1 MIRSALGSPSR
12 GLAAAI
18 ALAAAVSAPGRAQE
32 VRTTDFTWRQPLG
45 GAFITNGVYR
55 AQVTA
60 ETWDGCVYGPD
71 RDLRLFDAEGQAW
84 PFFLWAEPGRPSE
97 EALPAVRR
105 NEIDQLGARQ
115 FELRLD
121 GPVDRGHD
129 RIRIEFADAE
139 YMRHVEIFG
148 REREEDEW
156 GRLGG
161 GFVVRIPRAPPLRE
175 DVIEYAP
182 STFRHL
188 RIRIHPDLRRPG
200 EEVPPAQARVVRAAG
215 LPAPRMHTVFAVVPP
230 GPDER
235 ADGPGGRQVVFFDAG
250 HDLPFEEIEVRA
262 GGAYARD
269 VTLYSR
275 PAGTNLWSWA
285 GHGRIVRH
293 ADAEFA
299 RIPVAG
305 RRARYW
311 KAEIE
316 RGDDEPLDR
325 VTAAGYSPVR
335 WMVFEAKSA
344 GPVHA
349 YFGAQTGAAP
359 RFDLERRTA
368 RPAQAE
374 VVTLGPRAAN
384 AAFQPARPLPRWII
398 PAGIGLASLLVLGV
412 IVRMARDLM
421 RQR

>member
-1 MIRSALGSPSR
+1 MIRSIRCSPSR
-12 GLAAAI
+12 GLAAAL
-18 ALAAAVSAPGRAQE
+18 ALAATVAAPGRAQE
-32 VRTTDFTWRQPLG
+32 VRTTDFTWRQKIE
-45 GAFITNGVYR
+45 GAFITNGIYR

-60 ETWDGCVYGPD
+60 ETWDGCVHGPD
-71 RDLRLFDAEGQAW
+71 RDLRLFDAEGQTW

-105 NEIDQLGARQ
+105 NETDQLGARQ
-115 FELRLD
+115 FDLRLD

-139 YMRHVEIFG
+139 YMRRVEIFG

-215 LPAPRMHTVFAVVPP
+215 LPAPRMRTDFAVVPP

-235 ADGPGGRQVVFFDAG
+235 TDGPGGRQVVFFDAG
-250 HDLPFEEIEVRA
+250 HDLPFEEIGLRA

-269 VTLYSR
+269 VTLFSR

-305 RRARYW
+305 RRARHW

-316 RGDDEPLDR
+316 RGDDEPLEG
-325 VTAAGYSPVR
+325 VTAAGYSPIR
-335 WMVFEAKSA
+335 WIVFEARSA
-344 GPVHA
+344 GPVHV
-349 YFGAQTGAAP
+349 YFGAVDRQAP

-368 RPAQAE
+368 RPAQA
-374 VVTLGPRAAN
+374 VQVALGPRTAN
-384 AAFQPARPLPRWII
+384 EDFRPPRPLPRWAI
-398 PAGIGLASLLVLGV
+398 PLGIALASILVLGV
-412 IVRMARDLM
+412 IIRMLRDLI